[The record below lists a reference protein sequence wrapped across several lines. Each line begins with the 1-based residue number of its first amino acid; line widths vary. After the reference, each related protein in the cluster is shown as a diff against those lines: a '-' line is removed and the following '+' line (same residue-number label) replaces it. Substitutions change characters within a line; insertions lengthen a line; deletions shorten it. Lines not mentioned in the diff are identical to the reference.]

1 MKRILIFLFILVPFA
16 SVKADSPLTSTVF
29 HTAYS
34 DIPEVAAASTEG
46 LTDKGLA
53 FLTGNAPIDQKLAL
67 INALGWGNTTYVEAF
82 QEELARLR
90 KIDTAIFT
98 AMKNVKSIEDEI
110 LGLDKLGKDD
120 LTVLGYLQVMGDYFN
135 VNKGYYACYH
145 GFIKNSES
153 YSHAMV
159 LGLVIAQTY
168 LESMQWCDVYNV
180 MSQVNGDP
188 SLSQNKMREE
198 AVTLIFDYI
207 NLYAESCTDEG
218 EGILAEGSY
227 SVNDIYPI
235 NTEYYDVVD
244 NNLILKE
251 GIFKKM
257 EQTKKSYADLYIVSV
272 EDPVYDEE
280 IDGTIITVKVGNKG
294 KTASVETLLVM
305 RSIDNVKTIDLKSNM
320 DKDSKELLKHV
331 QGEWNTE
338 EEHQFFIIGDL
349 VSPLKPGETTEV
361 TFRLSG
367 FWIYDPNIEIECI
380 IDFPELIA
388 EPDEKNNSLFHIR
401 MG

>member
-1 MKRILIFLFILVPFA
+1 MKRILIFLFIIVPFA

-34 DIPEVAAASTEG
+34 DIPEVVAAVSEG
-46 LTDKGLA
+46 LTAQGLA
-53 FLTGNAPIDQKLAL
+53 FLMGNAPIDQKLAL
-67 INALGWGNTTYVEAF
+67 INALGWGNTAYVTAF
-82 QEELARLR
+82 EEELARLR

-98 AMKNVKSIEDEI
+98 TMKNVKTIEEEI
-110 LGLDKLGKDD
+110 PGLEKLGKDD
-120 LTVLGYLQVMGDYFN
+120 LTLLGYLQVMGDYFN
-135 VNKGYYACYH
+135 VNKGYYACYN
-145 GFIKNSES
+145 GFIQNSQS

-207 NLYAESCTDEG
+207 NLYAESCNEV
-218 EGILAEGSY
+218 EEINVEGSY
-227 SVNDIYPI
+227 SVNDVYPRS
-235 NTEYYDVVD
+235 TEYYNIVD
-244 NNLILKE
+244 NNLIIKE
-251 GIFKKM
+251 GVFKTM
-257 EQTKKSYADLYIVSV
+257 EQTKKSYADLYVVSV

-280 IDGTIITVKVGNKG
+280 IDGTVITIKVGNKG

-305 RSIDNVKTIDLKSNM
+305 RSIDNVKTLDIKSNM
-320 DKDSKELLKHV
+320 DKNSKELLKHV
-331 QGEWNTE
+331 QGEWNGE

-349 VSPLKPGETTEV
+349 VSPLKPGETTDV

-367 FWIYDPNIEIECI
+367 YWIYDPNIEIECI

-388 EPDEKNNSLFHIR
+388 EPDEKNNRLFHIR